1 VQFSPAPRVSTNLPP
16 SRSSTISCVDPKY
29 PTIKAPAMQSR
40 LRANA
45 LRGLL
50 LLVLTGGLHSI
61 GAPRSATAQ
70 QVDRLAQSALID
82 DFARTDPGDLTAADL
97 IDLYRLQTRLGSSA
111 DLGVWASTFDELAWW
126 WAAERSLDVDTA
138 VSQLTRAY
146 EEQFGQPNRSVVQR
160 LREHLAGLPTP
171 GSGVYQA
178 PSYIPEGLA
187 RRIRRPPV
195 IGRPPFGPM
204 EKNGI
209 SRLSTR
215 IRP

>member
-1 VQFSPAPRVSTNLPP
+1 
-16 SRSSTISCVDPKY
+16 
-29 PTIKAPAMQSR
+29 MQSR

-45 LRGLL
+45 LRGVL
-50 LLVLTGGLHSI
+50 LLVLTGGPHSI

-70 QVDRLAQSALID
+70 QVERPTQSALID
-82 DFARTDPGDLTAADL
+82 HFAQTDPGDLTAADL
-97 IDLYRLQTRLGSSA
+97 IDLYRLQTRFGLSA
-111 DLGVWASTFDELAWW
+111 DLGAWASMFDEFAWW

-138 VSQLTRAY
+138 VNRLAQAY
-146 EEQFGQPNRSVVQR
+146 EQEFGQPNRLLMQR
-160 LREHLAGLPTP
+160 LREHLAGLPTS
-171 GSGVYQA
+171 GNGVYHA
-178 PSYIPEGLA
+178 PLYIPEGLA

-209 SRLSTR
+209 TRLSTG